1 MIKLIILGC
10 FVAWMF
16 IRKLSKS
23 KPDSIWRL
31 KLRRLTRYLMLGAV
45 AWFVVIAFGSVKY
58 QIYTDKIY
66 TYKSKVQ
73 TVFAWEENRLL
84 PIKALAKPVLL
95 SLDYQ
100 TSFPMSQA
108 TEKSLSKQYPYEPRF
123 QGISKFL
130 GTLLLLVWLTAYL
143 SRHRHTDKR
152 WQEAVA
158 SDTKAGYRDFLTW
171 ARSNPLRRAH
181 CTGMLKKADIAMQS
195 IDQRGRLKLE
205 MYRKGWAER
214 GLNAEFLDMLHKV
227 IKAGHSQISIKAAHM
242 PCTKT
247 AAEIEDINMLV
258 SGWSGLDPQLF
269 MQRYY
274 ANRKA
279 RAERKAEPDAFEAQ
293 LLKTPE
299 HLRFT
304 YPEPHVAG
312 RLLEKQLASVLNQG
326 KKRFLGD
333 ELLQFTPHSEIGLKQ
348 PEVRL
353 EFSYMQSLNA
363 QQGNRASGVWTGEL
377 KHKTITMGD
386 TQYPGGNMLWLVF
399 GLVFEWRLIIDG
411 VEVNKGEY
419 KCYPDSNICN
429 VSRPTKQNMPEKA
442 EIERHIFDVVALS
455 NISSLFAQ
463 MMGISEEK
471 INQHTIELS
480 NQTAFEAKRQT
491 QASNQLADKLEDALR
506 GEALDELIKSSG
518 EELYKQNKEMVDAVI
533 RDYIVNH
540 GDTDTVLMVIDL
552 LGEAAPELAA
562 SLLQIIGG
570 SDE

>member
-31 KLRRLTRYLMLGAV
+31 KLRRLARYLMIGAA

-58 QIYTDKIY
+58 QIYTDKTF

-100 TSFPMSQA
+100 TSFPMSKA
-108 TEKSLSKQYPYEPRF
+108 TEKSLSQQFPYAPRF
-123 QGISKFL
+123 QGLSKFL

-152 WQEAVA
+152 WQEAV
-158 SDTKAGYRDFLTW
+158 STDTKAGYRDFLTW

-181 CTGMLKKADIAMQS
+181 CNGFIKKADVAMQS

-227 IKAGHSQISIKAAHM
+227 IKTGHSQISVKATHM
-242 PCTKT
+242 SCTKPVSD
-247 AAEIEDINMLV
+247 IDINLLV
-258 SGWSGLDPQLF
+258 GGWSGLDPQYF

-279 RAERKAEPDAFEAQ
+279 RAEQKAEPDAFEAQ

-304 YPEPHVAG
+304 YPEPQVAG
-312 RLLEKQLASVLNQG
+312 RIIEKQLASVLNQG

-333 ELLQFTPHSEIGLKQ
+333 ELVQFTPHSDIGFKQ
-348 PEVRL
+348 PEVSL
-353 EFSYMQSLNA
+353 EFTYMQSLNE
-363 QQGNRASGVWTGEL
+363 QNGKRSSGVWTGEL
-377 KHKTITMGD
+377 RHETITMGD
-386 TQYPGGNMLWLVF
+386 TQYSGGNILWLVF
-399 GLVFEWRLIIDG
+399 GLVFEWRLVIDG
-411 VEVNKGEY
+411 VEAAKGEY
-419 KCYPDSNICN
+419 KCFPDANICN
-429 VSRPTKQNMPEKA
+429 VSRPSKQKMPEKA
-442 EIERHIFDVVALS
+442 EIEKNIFDVVALS

-463 MMGISEEK
+463 MMGIKEAQ
-471 INQHTIELS
+471 INDHTIEFN
-480 NQTAFEAKRQT
+480 NQTAFEVKRQT
-491 QASNQLADKLEDALR
+491 ETSNQLAQKLEDALR

-518 EELYKQNKEMVDAVI
+518 EELYKQNKEMVDAMI

-540 GDTDTVLMVIDL
+540 GDTDTVLMIIDL
-552 LGEAAPELAA
+552 LGDAAPELAA
-562 SLLQIIGG
+562 GLLQIIGG